1 MSSSQADTCHNHS
14 FMKTY
19 SYNALQ
25 YSYILSLWWGNAW
38 LVDKIEPVQYDTA
51 LARTM

>member
-14 FMKTY
+14 SMKTY

-25 YSYILSLWWGNAW
+25 YSYTLWWGNAW